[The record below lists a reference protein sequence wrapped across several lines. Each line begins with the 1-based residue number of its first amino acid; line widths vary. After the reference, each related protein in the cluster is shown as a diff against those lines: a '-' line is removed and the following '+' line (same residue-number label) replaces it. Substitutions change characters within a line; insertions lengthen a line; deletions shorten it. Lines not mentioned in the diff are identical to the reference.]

1 MVILPFCR
9 RRSSGRLTIDRD
21 PDRRVNFS
29 GQMPASPPGAHVSD
43 AQYQIESLLYSLL
56 MTDSAQSAT
65 KPPGLRERMRAT
77 VRKEVV
83 EVALRL
89 FSEQGF
95 DGTTVDQIA
104 GEVGLSRASLFR
116 YFGTKEDMVL
126 QGLEETGRQIA
137 DAFAA
142 RPDTER
148 PWEALRRAF
157 DVLIQANEQ
166 APEQALSY
174 LRMLQET
181 PSLRA
186 RHSEKQLSWQAMLE
200 PEIGRRLGVSA
211 DQPEEVGPNALSGA
225 ALACLDAA
233 ATGWVACG
241 GTVPLAVLL
250 DRAMGTLTE

>member
-1 MVILPFCR
+1 M
-9 RRSSGRLTIDRD
+9 
-21 PDRRVNFS
+21 
-29 GQMPASPPGAHVSD
+29 VSD

-56 MTDSAQSAT
+56 MTDSAKSTT

-89 FSEQGF
+89 FIEQGF

-137 DAFAA
+137 EAFAA

-157 DVLIQANEQ
+157 DVLTQANEQ

-186 RHSEKQLSWQAMLE
+186 RHFEKQLSWQAMLE

>member
-1 MVILPFCR
+1 
-9 RRSSGRLTIDRD
+9 
-21 PDRRVNFS
+21 
-29 GQMPASPPGAHVSD
+29 
-43 AQYQIESLLYSLL
+43 
-56 MTDSAQSAT
+56 MTDSAASTSAQSAA

-89 FSEQGF
+89 FVEQGF
-95 DGTTVDQIA
+95 DRTTVDQIA

-126 QGLEETGRQIA
+126 QGLEESGRQIA
-137 DAFAA
+137 EEFAA
-142 RPDTER
+142 RPEDER
-148 PWEALRRAF
+148 PWESLRRAF
-157 DVLIQANEQ
+157 DVLTRSNEA
-166 APEQALSY
+166 APERALSY

-186 RHSEKQLSWQAMLE
+186 RHFEKQLRWQEMLV
-200 PEIGRRLGVSA
+200 PEIARRLDVSL
-211 DQPEEVGPNALSGA
+211 DRPEEIRPNALAAS

-233 ATGWVACG
+233 ATGWVACE

>member
-1 MVILPFCR
+1 
-9 RRSSGRLTIDRD
+9 
-21 PDRRVNFS
+21 
-29 GQMPASPPGAHVSD
+29 
-43 AQYQIESLLYSLL
+43 
-56 MTDSAQSAT
+56 MTDSARASAQSAS

-126 QGLEETGRQIA
+126 QALQGLEETGRQIA
-137 DAFAA
+137 EAFAA

-157 DVLIQANEQ
+157 DVLMQANEQ

-181 PSLRA
+181 QSLSA
-186 RHSEKQLSWQAMLE
+186 RHS
-200 PEIGRRLGVSA
+200 
-211 DQPEEVGPNALSGA
+211 
-225 ALACLDAA
+225 
-233 ATGWVACG
+233 
-241 GTVPLAVLL
+241 
-250 DRAMGTLTE
+250 